1 MSSIKL
7 KHASGNGVSITA
19 PSSNP
24 GADRTLELPGDA
36 DGIIAKTDAS
46 GNLAVTGDLTV
57 DTDTLK
63 VDSSNN
69 RVGVGTASP
78 SGKVHANSAANTA
91 TFLAE
96 GEVDNPSYPAYG
108 FAGQNADN
116 GSRGAG
122 MYLPGDSQLAFSTAG
137 SERWKFDGS
146 GNIFTNG
153 LTTQIPGL
161 GNTTTGLGM
170 ELQNGSI
177 FLSRADGASLYV
189 NVNGSGDRD
198 LAVYRQNGVV
208 VGAQKTQS
216 NSLPS
221 DQNVKKDI
229 TTLNLGLD
237 FVNKL
242 APKQFRFNL
251 STDTDPL
258 CFGLIA
264 QELETSL
271 TSSGV
276 TKNSTL
282 LLQHKPNED
291 AATSDYWL
299 DYSKLI
305 PILINSVKELST
317 KVETLETEKAK
328 LQTDLTALTARVAA
342 LEAS

>member
-1 MSSIKL
+1 MTIKI
-7 KHASGNGVSITA
+7 NGTNTAANPSIT
-19 PSSNP
+19 
-24 GADRTLELPGDA
+24 GT
-36 DGIIAKTDAS
+36 
-46 GNLAVTGDLTV
+46 
-57 DTDTLK
+57 DTDTGIVYGSDQIDFSTGGSSK
-63 VDSSNN
+63 VTLNGSNL
-69 RVGVGTASP
+69 GIGTASP
-78 SGKVHANSAANTA
+78 TGKVHANSAANTA

-96 GEVDNPSYPAYG
+96 GEIDNPSYPSYG
-108 FAGQNADN
+108 FSGQNADN

-122 MYLPGDSQLAFSTAG
+122 MYLPADNTLAFATSGT
-137 SERWKFDGS
+137 ERWKFDGI
-146 GNIFTNG
+146 GNVFTNG
-153 LTTQIPGL
+153 LTTQVPGL
-161 GNTTTGLGM
+161 GNTTTGLGI

-177 FLSRADGASLYV
+177 FLSRAGGASLYV
-189 NVNGSGDRD
+189 NANNSGDID
-198 LAVYRQNGVV
+198 LAVYHQNGVA
-208 VGAQKTQS
+208 VGRQKTQS

-229 TTLNLGLD
+229 ATLNLGLD

-251 STDTDPL
+251 STDADPL

-282 LLQHKPNED
+282 LLQHEPDED

-317 KVETLETEKAK
+317 KVETLETEKTK

-342 LEAS
+342 LEAA